1 MAKFAVPVGIEF
13 FEKLRRNGCYY
24 VDKTELIYEL
34 AASKNVDVVLFTRP
48 RRFGKTLTMSM
59 LQSFLTL
66 RGTARMYLKGL
77 L

>member
-34 AASKNVDVVLFTRP
+34 AASKNADVVLFTRP
-48 RRFGKTLTMSM
+48 R
-59 LQSFLTL
+59 
-66 RGTARMYLKGL
+66 
-77 L
+77 